1 MPWDTSFP
9 TKTRFFQRT
18 REQVAMAVAKKNQVI
33 GLDIGSQSIKLVEID
48 HGKKG
53 RVLKNFGI
61 IGLPPDAIVE
71 GSIKEMEIVASAIKT
86 LYRNLKV
93 KNKNVATSISGYSV
107 IVKKIEMSDRDES
120 ELENSIQSEAEQ
132 YIPFDINDVNLDY
145 DILRTGAE
153 TTEKENKNIAGKMEV
168 MLVAAK
174 KDVVDDYVSLLQLSG
189 LNPAILDV
197 DAFALQNAFEASATE
212 AEGCYALINVGAEEL
227 GINAIKN
234 GVSIFSRDSSYG
246 GNQITEAIM
255 SRFDLEFAEAEK
267 IKLGGEKLENEKS
280 ALEEIFTS
288 IISEW
293 VQEIKRALDFLATS
307 YPDENIQKIMLSG
320 GSSRIPGFKKYLELE
335 TNLPVEEMN
344 PFANLLINEKAFDSK
359 YLSYMAS
366 QAGVAVGLALR
377 SIGDK

>member
-1 MPWDTSFP
+1 
-9 TKTRFFQRT
+9 
-18 REQVAMAVAKKNQVI
+18 MAVPKKNQVI

-53 RVLKNFGI
+53 RILKNFGI

-86 LYRNLKV
+86 LYRNLKI

-120 ELENSIQSEAEQ
+120 ELETSIQSEAEQ

-153 TTEKENKNIAGKMEV
+153 TTENAKEKGEKSASGKMEV

-174 KDVVDDYVSLLQLSG
+174 KDVVEDYVSLLQLSG
-189 LNPAILDV
+189 LNPAVLDV
-197 DAFALQNAFEASATE
+197 DAFALQNAFEASAAE
-212 AEGCYALINVGAEEL
+212 PEGCYALVNVGAEEL
-227 GINAIKN
+227 GINAIKD
-234 GVSIFSRDSSYG
+234 GVSMFSRDSSYG

-255 SRFDLEFAEAEK
+255 SQFDVAFAEAEK
-267 IKLGGEKLENEKS
+267 IKLGGEKLEKEKS

-288 IISEW
+288 VITEW

-320 GSSRIPGFKKYLELE
+320 GSSRIPGFRKYLELE
-335 TNLPVEEMN
+335 TNLPVEELN
-344 PFANLLINEKAFDSK
+344 PFANLLINEKVFDSK

>member
-1 MPWDTSFP
+1 
-9 TKTRFFQRT
+9 
-18 REQVAMAVAKKNQVI
+18 MAVAKKNQVI
-33 GLDIGSQSIKLVEID
+33 GLDIGSQSIKLVEINHD
-48 HGKKG
+48 KKG
-53 RVLKNFGI
+53 KVLKNFGI
-61 IGLPPDAIVE
+61 IGLPPDVIVE

-107 IVKKIEMSDRDES
+107 IVKKIEMSEREEAD
-120 ELENSIQSEAEQ
+120 LEKSIHSEAEQ
-132 YIPFDINDVNLDY
+132 YIPFDINEVNLDY
-145 DILRTGAE
+145 DILRSGE
-153 TTEKENKNIAGKMEV
+153 EEEEKGKKSAGGKMEV

-189 LNPAILDV
+189 LNPSILDV
-197 DAFALQNAFEASATE
+197 DAFALQNAFEASTVE
-212 AEGCYALINVGAEEL
+212 PEGCYALINVGAEEL
-227 GINAIKN
+227 GINAIKD
-234 GVSIFSRDSSYG
+234 GVSMFSRDSSYG

-255 SRFDLEFAEAEK
+255 SRFDLDFQEAEK
-267 IKLGGEKLENEKS
+267 VKLGGEKLEKEKG

-288 IISEW
+288 VISEW

-307 YPDENIQKIMLSG
+307 YPNESIQKIMLSG
-320 GSSRIPGFKKYLELE
+320 GSSRIPGFRKYLETE

-366 QAGVAVGLALR
+366 QAAVAVGLALR

>member
-1 MPWDTSFP
+1 
-9 TKTRFFQRT
+9 
-18 REQVAMAVAKKNQVI
+18 MAVPKKSQVV

-53 RVLKNFGI
+53 RILKNFGI

-71 GSIKEMEIVASAIKT
+71 GSIKEMEIVSSAIRT

-93 KNKNVATSISGYSV
+93 KNKDVATSISGYSV
-107 IVKKIEMSDRDES
+107 IVKKIEMANRDES
-120 ELENSIQSEAEQ
+120 ELENTIQSEAEQ

-145 DILRTGAE
+145 DILRRGAE
-153 TTEKENKNIAGKMEV
+153 EPEETKEKGKKSVSGKMEV

-189 LNPAILDV
+189 LNPAVLDV

-212 AEGCYALINVGAEEL
+212 PEGCYALVNVGAEEL
-227 GINAIKN
+227 GINAIKD
-234 GVSIFSRDSSYG
+234 GISMFSRDSSYG

-255 SRFDLEFAEAEK
+255 SQFDVDFAQAEK
-267 IKLGGEKLENEKS
+267 IKLGGEKLEKEKS
-280 ALEEIFTS
+280 GLEEIFTS
-288 IISEW
+288 VISEW
-293 VQEIKRALDFLATS
+293 VQEIKRALDFLANS

-320 GSSRIPGFKKYLELE
+320 GSSRIPGFRKYLELE
-335 TNLPVEEMN
+335 TNLPVEELN
-344 PFANLLINEKAFDSK
+344 PFANLIINERAFDSK

>member
-1 MPWDTSFP
+1 MTVP
-9 TKTRFFQRT
+9 
-18 REQVAMAVAKKNQVI
+18 KKNQVI

-48 HGKKG
+48 HAKKG
-53 RVLKNFGI
+53 RILKNFGI

-93 KNKNVATSISGYSV
+93 KNKNAATSISGYSV

-145 DILRTGAE
+145 DILRPGAGK
-153 TTEKENKNIAGKMEV
+153 TENAQEKGEKSASGKMEV

-174 KDVVDDYVSLLQLSG
+174 KDVVEDYRSLLQLSG

-197 DAFALQNAFEASATE
+197 DAFALQNAFEASTAE
-212 AEGCYALINVGAEEL
+212 PEGCYALINVGAEEL
-227 GINAIKN
+227 GINAIKD
-234 GVSIFSRDSSYG
+234 GVSMFSRDSSYG

-255 SRFDLEFAEAEK
+255 SQFDVDFIEAEK
-267 IKLGGEKLENEKS
+267 IKLGGEKLEKEKS
-280 ALEEIFTS
+280 ALEEVFTS
-288 IISEW
+288 VISEW
-293 VQEIKRALDFLATS
+293 VHEIKRALDFLATS
-307 YPDENIQKIMLSG
+307 YPDENIQKIVLSG
-320 GSSRIPGFKKYLELE
+320 GSSRIPGFRKYLELE
-335 TNLPVEEMN
+335 TNLPVEELN
-344 PFANLLINEKAFDSK
+344 PFANLLINEKTFDSK

-366 QAGVAVGLALR
+366 QASVAVGLALR

>member
-1 MPWDTSFP
+1 
-9 TKTRFFQRT
+9 
-18 REQVAMAVAKKNQVI
+18 MAVPKKNQVV

-48 HGKKG
+48 HEKKG
-53 RVLKNFGI
+53 RILKNFGI

-71 GSIKEMEIVASAIKT
+71 GSIKEMEIVSSAIKT

-93 KNKNVATSISGYSV
+93 KNKDVATSISGYSV
-107 IVKKIEMSDRDES
+107 IVKKIEMTNRDES
-120 ELENSIQSEAEQ
+120 ELENTIQSEAEQ

-145 DILRTGAE
+145 DILRRGAE
-153 TTEKENKNIAGKMEV
+153 EPEETKEKGKKSPSGKMEV

-189 LNPAILDV
+189 LNPAVLDV

-212 AEGCYALINVGAEEL
+212 PGGCYALVNVGAEEL
-227 GINAIKN
+227 GINAIKD
-234 GVSIFSRDSSYG
+234 GISIFSRDSSYG

-255 SRFDLEFAEAEK
+255 SQFDVDFGQAEK
-267 IKLGGEKLENEKS
+267 IKLGGEKLEKDKS
-280 ALEEIFTS
+280 GLEEIFTS
-288 IISEW
+288 VISEW
-293 VQEIKRALDFLATS
+293 VQEIKRALDFLANS

-320 GSSRIPGFKKYLELE
+320 GSSRIPGFRKYLELE
-335 TNLPVEEMN
+335 TNLPVEELN
-344 PFANLLINEKAFDSK
+344 PFANLIINERAFDSK

>member
-1 MPWDTSFP
+1 
-9 TKTRFFQRT
+9 
-18 REQVAMAVAKKNQVI
+18 MAVPKKNQVI

-53 RVLKNFGI
+53 RILKNFGI

-107 IVKKIEMSDRDES
+107 IVKKIEMSNRDES

-153 TTEKENKNIAGKMEV
+153 TSENVKEKGERSTGGKMEV

-189 LNPAILDV
+189 LNPVILDV
-197 DAFALQNAFEASATE
+197 DAFALQNAFEASTDE
-212 AEGCYALINVGAEEL
+212 PDGCYALVNVGAEEL
-227 GINAIKN
+227 GINAIKD
-234 GVSIFSRDSSYG
+234 GISMFSRDSSYG

-255 SRFDLEFAEAEK
+255 SQFDIEFAEAEK
-267 IKLGGEKLENEKS
+267 IKLGGEKLEKEKS
-280 ALEEIFTS
+280 ALEEVFTS
-288 IISEW
+288 VISEW
-293 VQEIKRALDFLATS
+293 VQEIKRALDFLATT

-335 TNLPVEEMN
+335 TNLPVEELN

-366 QAGVAVGLALR
+366 QAGVSVGLALR

>member
-1 MPWDTSFP
+1 
-9 TKTRFFQRT
+9 
-18 REQVAMAVAKKNQVI
+18 MAVAKKNQVI

-255 SRFDLEFAEAEK
+255 S
-267 IKLGGEKLENEKS
+267 
-280 ALEEIFTS
+280 
-288 IISEW
+288 
-293 VQEIKRALDFLATS
+293 
-307 YPDENIQKIMLSG
+307 
-320 GSSRIPGFKKYLELE
+320 
-335 TNLPVEEMN
+335 
-344 PFANLLINEKAFDSK
+344 
-359 YLSYMAS
+359 
-366 QAGVAVGLALR
+366 
-377 SIGDK
+377 

>member
-1 MPWDTSFP
+1 
-9 TKTRFFQRT
+9 
-18 REQVAMAVAKKNQVI
+18 MAVANKNQVI

-53 RVLKNFGI
+53 RILKNFGI

-93 KNKNVATSISGYSV
+93 KNKGVATSISGYSV
-107 IVKKIEMSDRDES
+107 IVKKIEMSNRDES
-120 ELENSIQSEAEQ
+120 ELEDSIQSEAEQ

-145 DILRTGAE
+145 DVLRTGAE
-153 TTEKENKNIAGKMEV
+153 ASENEKGKGEKSTGGKMEV

-174 KDVVDDYVSLLQLSG
+174 KDVVEDYVSLLQLSG

-197 DAFALQNAFEASATE
+197 DAFALQNAFEASTQE
-212 AEGCYALINVGAEEL
+212 PEGCYALVNVGAEEL
-227 GINAIKN
+227 GINAIKD
-234 GVSIFSRDSSYG
+234 GVSMFSRDSSYG

-255 SRFDLEFAEAEK
+255 SQFDVDFAEAEK
-267 IKLGGEKLENEKS
+267 IKLGGEKLEKEKG
-280 ALEEIFTS
+280 ALEEVFTS
-288 IISEW
+288 VISEW
-293 VQEIKRALDFLATS
+293 IQEIKRALDFLATS

-320 GSSRIPGFKKYLELE
+320 GSSRIPGFRKYLELE
-335 TNLPVEEMN
+335 TNLPVEELN